1 MLVGMGPI
9 RFPGYLD
16 RQEVVIRSA
25 QNRFEVSENDRWAEP
40 LEENFARI
48 LSENLAVL
56 LNTDL
61 ITVHPWTAI
70 NRPRYQVEIEVLR
83 FEANNE
89 RNAQLLARWTVL
101 AGGDKKVA
109 VLREFRALRNAKE
122 KSMDASVAALSDTV
136 GDLSREIA
144 AAIGELDK
152 QKKPNAG

>member
-70 NRPRYQVEIEVLR
+70 NRPRYHVEIEVLR
-83 FEANNE
+83 FEVNSE

-101 AGGDKKVA
+101 DGADRKVA
-109 VLREFRALRNAKE
+109 VLRESRALRNAKD
-122 KSMDASVAALSDTV
+122 KSTDGSVAALSETV
-136 GDLSREIA
+136 GDFSREIA
-144 AAIGELDK
+144 AAIGELDR
-152 QKKPNAG
+152 QKKPSAG